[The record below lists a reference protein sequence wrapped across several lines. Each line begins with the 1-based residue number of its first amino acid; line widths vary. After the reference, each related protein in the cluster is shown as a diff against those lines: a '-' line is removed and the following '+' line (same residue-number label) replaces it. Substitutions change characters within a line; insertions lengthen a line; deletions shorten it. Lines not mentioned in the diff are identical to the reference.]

1 MKAVGVIP
9 ARLGSSRFP
18 GKPLAPLL
26 GRTMIEHVYRRT
38 ALSTCLADT
47 CVATCDDEIRQAVEA
62 FGGRAVMTSASH
74 QRASDRAAD
83 DIVHRA
89 DTLPRTRAT
98 VVEAL
103 GPAAMVDAA
112 GVASNFERMVRIAGS
127 TGIELGDRLE
137 RGSADARAELGLK
150 HPPAS
155 LL

>member
-1 MKAVGVIP
+1 MDHGAER
-9 ARLGSSRFP
+9 A
-18 GKPLAPLL
+18 
-26 GRTMIEHVYRRT
+26 
-38 ALSTCLADT
+38 
-47 CVATCDDEIRQAVEA
+47 A
-62 FGGRAVMTSASH
+62 F
-74 QRASDRAAD
+74 AD